1 MAVHLGIDLGTTN
14 SAAVVFDGTEW
25 TVVRTRDGGLLTP
38 SVVRL
43 DSKGRVTVGARAR
56 KHLDRDPDN
65 TRAGFKRL
73 MGTSEAAHFVACDRR
88 LTAVDLSAEVLRSI
102 RDDVREQLG
111 VAPDN
116 AVISVPA
123 LFELPQ
129 TSATSEAARRAGFQ
143 RVELIQEPVASAL
156 AAGWSAESDAGGPWM
171 VYDLGGGTFDASLL
185 ETRDG
190 LLRVVGHDGDNF
202 LGGRDLDR
210 ALVDVVL
217 ERLRADG
224 TRVERSDPAHA
235 AALRALTAAVEEAKI
250 DLSRRDEVELSL
262 PELFTIAGRRVD
274 VELTLERRVVEA
286 LLAPL
291 VDRSIRVC
299 ERLLSAHGLRA
310 DDLRRI
316 VLVGGPT
323 VMPALRARLA
333 AAFGD
338 RFATGHDPMTLVAAG
353 AALYA
358 ATAGLDARPVAAPP
372 PSAGRRLWLQYPAMS
387 SDVQPFVVGRLLDGD
402 GPAPASVRFRRDG
415 WDGPWIDVD
424 AEGAVVGMVD
434 LTPRSPNRFSVEG
447 RDARGE
453 AVPLQP
459 ESFTIVQGLTLTDPP
474 LALSVGVALVG
485 DRVQVYLERGTP
497 LPARRSF
504 VHQTLT
510 ALVAGDAEARLTIPI
525 VQGELERAHLCRL
538 VGQIV
543 VTGADLPRTLPSGS
557 DVEVTLAVDRGGRL
571 EASAH
576 VRALDV
582 VLEQVAHLVAPDASP
597 EALHALL
604 APLGRRLSQLRGR
617 ADRHADVGVLDRLI
631 DLEWTLQDA
640 ASALDAARGGDA
652 DAAQQA
658 RRA

>member
-358 ATAGLDARPVAAPP
+358 ATAGLR
-372 PSAGRRLWLQYPAMS
+372 S
-387 SDVQPFVVGRLLDGD
+387 S
-402 GPAPASVRFRRDG
+402 
-415 WDGPWIDVD
+415 
-424 AEGAVVGMVD
+424 
-434 LTPRSPNRFSVEG
+434 
-447 RDARGE
+447 
-453 AVPLQP
+453 
-459 ESFTIVQGLTLTDPP
+459 
-474 LALSVGVALVG
+474 SVGSSTATAPRPHRSAFAVTA
-485 DRVQVYLERGTP
+485 GT
-497 LPARRSF
+497 
-504 VHQTLT
+504 
-510 ALVAGDAEARLTIPI
+510 
-525 VQGELERAHLCRL
+525 
-538 VGQIV
+538 
-543 VTGADLPRTLPSGS
+543 
-557 DVEVTLAVDRGGRL
+557 DRGSTSTPK
-571 EASAH
+571 APSSAW
-576 VRALDV
+576 
-582 VLEQVAHLVAPDASP
+582 S
-597 EALHALL
+597 
-604 APLGRRLSQLRGR
+604 
-617 ADRHADVGVLDRLI
+617 
-631 DLEWTLQDA
+631 T
-640 ASALDAARGGDA
+640 
-652 DAAQQA
+652 
-658 RRA
+658 